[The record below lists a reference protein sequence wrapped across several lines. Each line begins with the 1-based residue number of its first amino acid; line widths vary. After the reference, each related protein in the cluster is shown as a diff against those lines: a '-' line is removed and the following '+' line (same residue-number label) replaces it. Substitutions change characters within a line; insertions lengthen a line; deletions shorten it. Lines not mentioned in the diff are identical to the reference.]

1 MSYQQKTKCDW
12 GVVDWAKSDTAL
24 SLELGVSNERVR
36 QMRIKLKQPESQNK
50 NKPVAET
57 GRDRALRFYS
67 PELTIAQIA
76 DRAGVSYSVALSALR
91 GRERKNG
98 NRKYEWEAV
107 DWAKLNTEIA
117 AATGAHVVMV
127 TRARQ
132 RFAPQHLKRSP
143 YFGARGSL

>member
-1 MSYQQKTKCDW
+1 LSYQQKTKCDW

-36 QMRIKLKQPESQNK
+36 QMRIKLKQPESPNK
-50 NKPVAET
+50 NKRVAET
-57 GRDRALRFYS
+57 GRERALKFYS
-67 PELTIAQIA
+67 PKLTIAEIA
-76 DRAGVSYSVALSALR
+76 DRAGVSRGIAASALC

-107 DWAKLNTEIA
+107 DWTKLNIEIA
-117 AATGAHVVMV
+117 AETGAHVVRV
-127 TRARQ
+127 THARQ

-143 YFGARGSL
+143 YFGARGSA